1 MITIIIPTKN
11 RPKFLIDLVAS
22 IDRQK
27 KGPLELIIVDQSNEY
42 NADISLKKN
51 YIKYFYRKDIF
62 NLCDAKN
69 FGLKFSSG
77 EYIGFLD
84 DDIILEENFL
94 EELNSCLK
102 NNPLGVSGV
111 EDRTF
116 ISNYL
121 IYIFKVIAYRGIFKD
136 GRLIYKNYSSHY
148 KKTNKIF
155 GGCTF
160 FRSEIFNKV
169 KFRINSPLF
178 INEDTD
184 FSLIVKSEFNEDFI
198 INTKLKYIHF
208 TTTPNVS
215 DKNVKDDIIEKKILS
230 NLISYRYLHF
240 FHKNSFYNTLSL
252 FWIFFCH
259 FHYLLFLSIYKI
271 NINFIILFFKSIFC
285 PIRKIK

>member
-11 RPKFLIDLVAS
+11 RPTYLINLVDS
-22 IDRQK
+22 IDIQK
-27 KGPLELIIVDQSNEY
+27 KEPMELIIVDQSSEY
-42 NADISLKKN
+42 NNDISLKKN
-51 YIKYFYRKDIF
+51 YIKYFHRTDIS
-62 NLCDAKN
+62 NLSDAKN
-69 FGLKFSSG
+69 FGLKYSSG
-77 EYIGFLD
+77 KYIGFLD
-84 DDIILEENFL
+84 DDILLKENFL

-121 IYIFKVIAYRGIFKD
+121 IYIFKIITYRGIFKD
-136 GRLIYKNYSSHY
+136 GRLVYKKYPLHY

-160 FRSEIFNKV
+160 FRSEIFNKIN
-169 KFRINSPLF
+169 FRKNSPLF

-184 FSLIVKSEFNEDFI
+184 FSLLVKSVFDEDFI
-198 INTKLKYIHF
+198 INMRLKYIHF
-208 TTTPNVS
+208 TTTPNIN
-215 DKNVKDDIIEKKILS
+215 DKNVKDEIVEKKILS

-240 FHKNSFYNTLSL
+240 FHKKNFYNTISL

-259 FHYLLFLSIYKI
+259 FYYLLFLSIYKN
-271 NINFIILFFKSIFC
+271 NINFFLLFFKAIFF
-285 PIRKIK
+285 KLKK